1 MTPHKGFTL
10 IEILIVIV
18 IIGITIGFALVAF
31 GDFGESKRI
40 RFAAEQL
47 LNTIKLSQQK
57 AILESS
63 TLGLKL
69 DKSSY
74 QILKFVN
81 NKEWKPIS
89 NQGIFKIHYL
99 PSHTVLHLKKNG
111 NSEHNSPDIIL
122 MPSGDMT
129 LFTLDFGS
137 NSEQS
142 ITRIIG
148 SSNGDL
154 ELNSARSE

>member
-1 MTPHKGFTL
+1 MPPHKGFTL
-10 IEILIVIV
+10 IEILIVLV
-18 IIGITIGFALVAF
+18 IIGITIGFALIAF

-63 TLGLKL
+63 TLGIKL

-74 QILKFVN
+74 QVLKFVN

-99 PSHTVLHLKKNG
+99 PSQTVIHLKTNG
-111 NSEHNSPDIIL
+111 NSEHNYPDIVL

-129 LFTLDFGS
+129 PFALDFGS
-137 NSEQS
+137 IREKS
-142 ITRIIG
+142 IAQIIG
-148 SSNGDL
+148 SYDGDL
-154 ELNSARSE
+154 ELNSAQSE